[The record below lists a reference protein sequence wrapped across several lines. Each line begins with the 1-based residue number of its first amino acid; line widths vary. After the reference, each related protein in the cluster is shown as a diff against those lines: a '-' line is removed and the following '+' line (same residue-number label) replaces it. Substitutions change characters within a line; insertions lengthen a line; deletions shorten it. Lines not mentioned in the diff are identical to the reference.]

1 MWTKLVLFEDVDNYT
16 SGVRLLLGI
25 IRIKKWL
32 LVCGTNGFENRP
44 ILTYINSGIAPDNDI
59 MDHCA
64 DEIAQ
69 FGKVTDAKL
78 VSQLKPYGLVDDNDV
93 LFLL

>member
-1 MWTKLVLFEDVDNYT
+1 MENVDKLVLFEDVDNYT
-16 SGVRLLLGI
+16 SWSGCYWVLYESRNGFA
-25 IRIKKWL
+25 
-32 LVCGTNGFENRP
+32 CGTNGFGEQNL

-78 VSQLKPYGLVDDNDV
+78 VSQLKPYGW
-93 LFLL
+93 